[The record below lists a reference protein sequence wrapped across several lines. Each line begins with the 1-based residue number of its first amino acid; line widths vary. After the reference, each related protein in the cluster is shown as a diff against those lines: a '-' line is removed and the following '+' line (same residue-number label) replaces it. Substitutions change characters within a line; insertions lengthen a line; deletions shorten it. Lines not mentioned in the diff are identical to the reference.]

1 MTIDID
7 QAIIPL
13 SHINNYFNLRKSIA
27 AAHEVSQKS
36 FSSPPPW
43 VCSPN
48 ILEVA
53 KSIDPDTLYQHVG
66 IDISQPYDNTLVST
80 RQCMQLVRWVQQLVP
95 IKHLGLVIGKLMT
108 LSHHDQAG
116 IAVMTQD
123 TLEDAMKMACQFG
136 ELLFPVLK
144 YHYQK
149 NQQHCGIVFEE
160 NCDIEELH
168 RFFVEIKISSYYNI
182 FKYLAGSDKEAQFVR
197 FSFSQP
203 SYSNKYKKYFNCPIE
218 FDADT
223 SELAIPIEHSQQ
235 VLPLANRF
243 MANYAQDNVL
253 NSVPADGLNV
263 LPIRLR
269 KIILN
274 SDGVFPSL
282 ESAAET
288 LGMSGR
294 TLRRR
299 LSDEGSSYQLVL
311 NEVRTQLAKELLRND
326 EKSITDI
333 AFLLGFGDTS
343 AFTKA
348 FKKWTFMSP
357 SDYKKTGDCK
367 PKPAL

>member
-36 FSSPPPW
+36 FSQPPAW

-48 ILEVA
+48 ILEIARRVE
-53 KSIDPDTLYQHVG
+53 PDTVYQHVG
-66 IDISQPYDNTLVST
+66 IDVSQPYDDTLVST
-80 RQCMQLVRWVQQLVP
+80 RQCMQLVRWIQQLVP
-95 IKHLGLVIGKLMT
+95 TKHLGLVIGKLMT

-123 TLEDAMKMACQFG
+123 TLEDAMRMACQFG
-136 ELLFPVLK
+136 ELLFPALK
-144 YHYQK
+144 YSYQK
-149 NQQHCGIVFEE
+149 NHQYCSIVFEE
-160 NCDIEELH
+160 NCSIEELH
-168 RFFVEIKISSYYNI
+168 RFFVEIKISSYYHI
-182 FKYLAGSDKEAQFVR
+182 FKYLMGQDKEAHCVR
-197 FSFSQP
+197 FSFSEP
-203 SYSNKYKKYFNCPIE
+203 SYSEVYKKYFNCPVE
-218 FDADT
+218 FNAKV
-223 SELAIPIEHSQQ
+223 SELVIPIKYSKQ

-243 MANYAQDNVL
+243 MASHAQNIVYS
-253 NSVPADGLNV
+253 SVPVNGLNL
-263 LPIRLR
+263 LPKKLQ

-274 SDGVFPSL
+274 SNGTFPSL

-299 LSDEGSSYQLVL
+299 LSDGGSSYQAVL
-311 NEVRTQLAKELLRND
+311 NEVRTQLAKELLRSG

-348 FKKWTFMSP
+348 FKKWTNMKP
-357 SDYKKTGDCK
+357 SEFKKACE
-367 PKPAL
+367 LF